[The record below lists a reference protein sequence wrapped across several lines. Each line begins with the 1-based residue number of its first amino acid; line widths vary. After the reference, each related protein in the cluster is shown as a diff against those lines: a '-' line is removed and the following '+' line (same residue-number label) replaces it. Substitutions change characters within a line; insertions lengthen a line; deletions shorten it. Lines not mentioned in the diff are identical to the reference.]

1 MTTPNKK
8 TLAGAANTNEGKNEI
23 DMNSN
28 THKSSSFELRR
39 AIHKVETAISDN
51 NRILRKIN
59 EKAIIASPSEFQE
72 LDAKFG
78 EVQKANTVL
87 TRQLR
92 ALVGDC
98 HAAVQ
103 REQRDAR
110 ERQEESA
117 RHDARRREEITR
129 ITGHSDWSPI
139 DLQYML
145 VERYREG
152 GDYMTVLDA
161 MKAID
166 DLDLQRAG
174 LNSWGEGVDE

>member
-1 MTTPNKK
+1 MTTNKK
-8 TLAGAANTNEGKNEI
+8 TPAGATNTNEGANETATY
-23 DMNSN
+23 SN
-28 THKSSSFELRR
+28 TANHSSRELRQTI
-39 AIHKVETAISDN
+39 AKVQAAISDN

-59 EKAIIASPSEFQE
+59 EKAIIATPAEFQE

-78 EVQKANTVL
+78 EVQRANTVL
-87 TRQLR
+87 TKQLR
-92 ALVGDC
+92 SLVGDC

-103 REQRDAR
+103 Q
-110 ERQEESA
+110 ERAAAKLHEEEKA

-129 ITGHSDWSPI
+129 ITGHSDWSPM

-174 LNSWGEGVDE
+174 LNSWGDGDE

>member
-1 MTTPNKK
+1 MTTTKK
-8 TLAGAANTNEGKNEI
+8 TPAGATNTNEGANETATY
-23 DMNSN
+23 SN
-28 THKSSSFELRR
+28 NHNHSSRELRQTI
-39 AIHKVETAISDN
+39 AKVQAAISDN

-59 EKAIIASPSEFQE
+59 EKAIIASPAEFQE

-78 EVQKANTVL
+78 EVQRANTVL
-87 TRQLR
+87 TKQLR
-92 ALVGDC
+92 SLVGDC

-103 REQRDAR
+103 Q
-110 ERQEESA
+110 ERAAAKLHEEEKA

-129 ITGHSDWSPI
+129 ITGHSDWSPM

-174 LNSWGEGVDE
+174 LNSWGDGDE

>member
-1 MTTPNKK
+1 MTTDKKK
-8 TLAGAANTNEGKNEI
+8 TPAGAGNANEGASETGTDSTTPK
-23 DMNSN
+23 
-28 THKSSSFELRR
+28 HSSRELRR
-39 AIHKVETAISDN
+39 TIAKVQAAISDN

-59 EKAIIASPSEFQE
+59 DKAIIASPAEFRE

-87 TRQLR
+87 TKQLR
-92 ALVGDC
+92 ALVGEC
-98 HAAVQ
+98 HTAAQ
-103 REQRDAR
+103 QEQQAFK
-110 ERQEESA
+110 ERQEEAA
-117 RHDARRREEITR
+117 RRDARRREAITR
-129 ITGHSDWSPI
+129 ITGHSDWSPM

-145 VERYREG
+145 VDRYREG

-174 LNSWGEGVDE
+174 LTSWGEGDE

>member
-1 MTTPNKK
+1 MTTPNKT
-8 TLAGAANTNEGKNEI
+8 TLAGAANTNEGAGETGKGSYTRN
-23 DMNSN
+23 
-28 THKSSSFELRR
+28 HSSRELRR
-39 AIHKVETAISDN
+39 TIAKVQAAISDN

-59 EKAIIASPSEFQE
+59 EKAIIASPAEFQD

-87 TRQLR
+87 TKQLHT
-92 ALVGDC
+92 LVGEC
-98 HAAVQ
+98 HQVVQ
-103 REQRDAR
+103 QERDAAK
-110 ERQEESA
+110 EHQEEAA

-129 ITGHSDWSPI
+129 ITGHSDWAPM

-166 DLDLQRAG
+166 DLDLERAG
-174 LNSWGEGVDE
+174 LNSWGEGDD

>member
-1 MTTPNKK
+1 MTTNNKK
-8 TLAGAANTNEGKNEI
+8 TPAGATNTNEGNNEV

-28 THKSSSFELRR
+28 PHKSNSLELRK
-39 AIHKVETAISDN
+39 AIAKVQAAISDN

-59 EKAIIASPSEFQE
+59 EKAIIASPAEFQE
-72 LDAKFG
+72 LDVKFG
-78 EVQKANTVL
+78 EVQKANTGL
-87 TRQLR
+87 TKQLR
-92 ALVGDC
+92 TLVGEC
-98 HAAVQ
+98 HTAVQ
-103 REQRDAR
+103 K
-110 ERQEESA
+110 ERQEETA
-117 RHDARRREEITR
+117 RHDARRREEIIR

-174 LNSWGEGVDE
+174 LTSWGESVDE

>member
-1 MTTPNKK
+1 MTTNKKK
-8 TLAGAANTNEGKNEI
+8 TLAGAANTNEGAGETGKGSYTRN
-23 DMNSN
+23 
-28 THKSSSFELRR
+28 HSSRELRR
-39 AIHKVETAISDN
+39 AIGKIQAAISNN
-51 NRILRKIN
+51 NRALRQIN
-59 EKAIIASPSEFQE
+59 EKSLNATPAEFHD

-87 TRQLR
+87 TKQLR
-92 ALVGDC
+92 SLVEE
-98 HAAVQ
+98 HHQ
-103 REQRDAR
+103 LMQQKRDAAK
-110 ERQEESA
+110 QHEEEKA

-129 ITGHSDWSPI
+129 ITGHSDWSPM
-139 DLQYML
+139 DLKYML

-174 LNSWGEGVDE
+174 LNSWGEGDE

>member
-1 MTTPNKK
+1 MTTPKEK
-8 TLAGAANTNEGKNEI
+8 TPAGATNTNEGVHE
-23 DMNSN
+23 
-28 THKSSSFELRR
+28 TGKSSYVRNHSSRELRLT
-39 AIHKVETAISDN
+39 IGKVQAAISDN

-59 EKAIIASPSEFQE
+59 EKAIIASPAEFRD

-78 EVQKANTVL
+78 EVQKANTTL
-87 TRQLR
+87 TKQLR
-92 ALVGDC
+92 ALVEEC
-98 HAAVQ
+98 HEATQ

-110 ERQEESA
+110 ERQEEAA

-129 ITGHSDWSPI
+129 ITGHSDWSPM

-174 LNSWGEGVDE
+174 LNSWGEGDD

>member
-8 TLAGAANTNEGKNEI
+8 TLAGAANTNEGAGETGTGSYTRN
-23 DMNSN
+23 
-28 THKSSSFELRR
+28 HSSRELRR
-39 AIHKVETAISDN
+39 AIGKVQVAISDN

-59 EKAIIASPSEFQE
+59 EKAIIASPAEFRD

-87 TRQLR
+87 TKQLR
-92 ALVGDC
+92 SLVEEC
-98 HAAVQ
+98 HQVVQ
-103 REQRDAR
+103 QERDAAK
-110 ERQEESA
+110 EHQEDKA

-129 ITGHSDWSPI
+129 ITGHSDWSPM

-166 DLDLQRAG
+166 DLDLERAG
-174 LNSWGEGVDE
+174 LTSWGEGDD

>member
-8 TLAGAANTNEGKNEI
+8 TLAGAANTNEGAGETGKGSYTRN
-23 DMNSN
+23 
-28 THKSSSFELRR
+28 HSSRELRVTLG
-39 AIHKVETAISDN
+39 KVQAAISDN

-59 EKAIIASPSEFQE
+59 EKAITASPAEFQD

-78 EVQKANTVL
+78 EIQKANTVL
-87 TRQLR
+87 TKQLR
-92 ALVGDC
+92 SLVKEC
-98 HAAVQ
+98 HQVVQ
-103 REQRDAR
+103 QERDAAK
-110 ERQEESA
+110 EHQEEKA

-129 ITGHSDWSPI
+129 ITGHSDWSPM

-152 GDYMTVLDA
+152 GDYMTVLNA

-174 LNSWGEGVDE
+174 LNSWGDGDE

>member
-1 MTTPNKK
+1 MTTTHKK
-8 TLAGAANTNEGKNEI
+8 TPAGATNTNEGVHE
-23 DMNSN
+23 
-28 THKSSSFELRR
+28 TGKSSYTRNHSSRELRR
-39 AIHKVETAISDN
+39 TIAKVQAAVSDN

-59 EKAIIASPSEFQE
+59 EKALIASPAEFQE

-78 EVQKANTVL
+78 EVQRANTVL
-87 TRQLR
+87 TKQLR
-92 ALVGDC
+92 SLVEEC
-98 HAAVQ
+98 HQVVQ
-103 REQRDAR
+103 QERDAAK
-110 ERQEESA
+110 QHEEEKA
-117 RHDARRREEITR
+117 RHDARRRKEIAR

-152 GDYMTVLDA
+152 GDYMTILDA

>member
-1 MTTPNKK
+1 MTTIDKK
-8 TLAGAANTNEGKNEI
+8 TPAGATNTNEGVHE
-23 DMNSN
+23 
-28 THKSSSFELRR
+28 TGKSSYTRNHSSRELRQTIYEVQ
-39 AIHKVETAISDN
+39 AAISDN

-59 EKAIIASPSEFQE
+59 EKAIIASPTEFRE

-78 EVQKANTVL
+78 EVQKANTTL

-92 ALVGDC
+92 TLVEDC
-98 HAAVQ
+98 HSAVQ
-103 REQRDAR
+103 QEQRDAR
-110 ERQEESA
+110 ERQEEKA
-117 RHDARRREEITR
+117 RHDARKREVIAR

-139 DLQYML
+139 DLQYIL

-166 DLDLQRAG
+166 DLGLQRAG
-174 LNSWGEGVDE
+174 LSSWGEGVDE

>member
-1 MTTPNKK
+1 MTTNNEK
-8 TLAGAANTNEGKNEI
+8 TPAGAGNTNEGVNE
-23 DMNSN
+23 
-28 THKSSSFELRR
+28 TGKSSYARNHSSRELRR
-39 AIHKVETAISDN
+39 TIAEVQAAISDN

-59 EKAIIASPSEFQE
+59 EKAIIASPAEFQD

-87 TRQLR
+87 TKQLR
-92 ALVGDC
+92 SLVEEC
-98 HAAVQ
+98 HQVVQQERAAAK
-103 REQRDAR
+103 EH
-110 ERQEESA
+110 QEEKA
-117 RHDARRREEITR
+117 CHDARRREEITR
-129 ITGHSDWSPI
+129 ITGHSDWSPM

-145 VERYREG
+145 VERYRDG

-174 LNSWGEGVDE
+174 LTSWGEGVDE

>member
-1 MTTPNKK
+1 MTTDKKK
-8 TLAGAANTNEGKNEI
+8 TLAGAGNTNEGAGETGKGSYTRN
-23 DMNSN
+23 
-28 THKSSSFELRR
+28 HSSRELRR
-39 AIHKVETAISDN
+39 TIAKVQAAISDN

-59 EKAIIASPSEFQE
+59 EKAIVATPAEFRE

-87 TRQLR
+87 TKQLR
-92 ALVGDC
+92 TLVGDC
-98 HAAVQ
+98 HTAVQ
-103 REQRDAR
+103 QEQRAAR
-110 ERQEESA
+110 ERQEEA
-117 RHDARRREEITR
+117 DRHNARRREEITR

-166 DLDLQRAG
+166 DLNLQRAG
-174 LNSWGEGVDE
+174 LTSWGEGDE

>member
-1 MTTPNKK
+1 MTTPKEK
-8 TLAGAANTNEGKNEI
+8 TPAGATNTNEGVNE
-23 DMNSN
+23 
-28 THKSSSFELRR
+28 TGKSSYTRNHSSHELRQTIYEVQ
-39 AIHKVETAISDN
+39 AAISDN

-59 EKAIIASPSEFQE
+59 DKAIIASPAEFRE

-78 EVQKANTVL
+78 EVQKANTTL

-92 ALVGDC
+92 TLVGDC

-103 REQRDAR
+103 WERRDAR
-110 ERQEESA
+110 ERQEEKA

-129 ITGHSDWSPI
+129 ITGHSDWSPT

-145 VERYREG
+145 VDRYREG

-174 LNSWGEGVDE
+174 LNSWGEGDD

>member
-8 TLAGAANTNEGKNEI
+8 TLAGAGNTNEGAGETGKGSYTRN
-23 DMNSN
+23 
-28 THKSSSFELRR
+28 HSSRELRQTI
-39 AIHKVETAISDN
+39 AKVQAAISDN

-59 EKAIIASPSEFQE
+59 EKAIIASPAEFQD

-78 EVQKANTVL
+78 EVQRANTVL
-87 TRQLR
+87 TKQLR
-92 ALVGDC
+92 SLVGDC

-103 REQRDAR
+103 Q
-110 ERQEESA
+110 ERAAAKLHEEEKA

-129 ITGHSDWSPI
+129 ITGHSDWSPM

-174 LNSWGEGVDE
+174 LNSWGEGDE

>member
-1 MTTPNKK
+1 MTTNKK
-8 TLAGAANTNEGKNEI
+8 TPAGATNTNEGVNETG
-23 DMNSN
+23 MYSN
-28 THKSSSFELRR
+28 KPNHSSHELRQTIYK
-39 AIHKVETAISDN
+39 AQAAISDN

-59 EKAIIASPSEFQE
+59 EKAIIASPAEFRE

-78 EVQKANTVL
+78 EVQKANTTL

-103 REQRDAR
+103 WERRDAR

-174 LNSWGEGVDE
+174 LTSWGEGVDE

>member
-1 MTTPNKK
+1 MITTNKK
-8 TLAGAANTNEGKNEI
+8 TPAGAGNTNEGNNETATH
-23 DMNSN
+23 SN
-28 THKSSSFELRR
+28 KTNHSSRELRLT
-39 AIHKVETAISDN
+39 IGKVQAAISDN

-59 EKAIIASPSEFQE
+59 EKAIIASPAEFRD

-92 ALVGDC
+92 TLVED
-98 HAAVQ
+98 HHRLMQQERAAVKE
-103 REQRDAR
+103 RE
-110 ERQEESA
+110 EEKA

-129 ITGHSDWSPI
+129 ITGHSDWSPM

-152 GDYMTVLDA
+152 GDYMAVLDA

-174 LNSWGEGVDE
+174 LTSWGEGVDE

>member
-1 MTTPNKK
+1 MTTNNKK
-8 TLAGAANTNEGKNEI
+8 TPAGAGNTNEGASETGTDSTTPK
-23 DMNSN
+23 
-28 THKSSSFELRR
+28 HSSRELRR
-39 AIHKVETAISDN
+39 TIAKVQAAISDN

-59 EKAIIASPSEFQE
+59 DKAIIASPAEFRE

-87 TRQLR
+87 TKQLR
-92 ALVGDC
+92 ALVGEC
-98 HAAVQ
+98 HTAAQ
-103 REQRDAR
+103 QEQQAFK
-110 ERQEESA
+110 ERQEEAA
-117 RHDARRREEITR
+117 RRDARRREAITR
-129 ITGHSDWSPI
+129 ITGHSDWSPM

-145 VERYREG
+145 VDRYREG

-174 LNSWGEGVDE
+174 LTSWGEGDE

>member
-8 TLAGAANTNEGKNEI
+8 TLAGAANTNEGAGETGKGSYTRNH
-23 DMNSN
+23 NSR
-28 THKSSSFELRR
+28 ELRR
-39 AIHKVETAISDN
+39 AIGKVQAAISNN
-51 NRILRKIN
+51 NRALRQIN
-59 EKAIIASPSEFQE
+59 EESLNASPAEFQE
-72 LDAKFG
+72 LDADFG
-78 EVQKANTVL
+78 EVQRTNTML
-87 TRQLR
+87 TKHLR
-92 ALVGDC
+92 SLVEQ
-98 HAAVQ
+98 HHQVVQ
-103 REQRDAR
+103 QERDAAKQH
-110 ERQEESA
+110 QEEKT

-129 ITGHSDWSPI
+129 ITGHADWSPM

-174 LNSWGEGVDE
+174 LNSWGEGDE

>member
-1 MTTPNKK
+1 MTTKNQKAP
-8 TLAGAANTNEGKNEI
+8 AGATNTNEGASETGTDSTTPK
-23 DMNSN
+23 
-28 THKSSSFELRR
+28 HSSRELRR
-39 AIHKVETAISDN
+39 TIVKVQAAISDN
-51 NRILRKIN
+51 NRILRKIHD
-59 EKAIIASPSEFQE
+59 KAIIASPAKFQE

-87 TRQLR
+87 TKQLR
-92 ALVGDC
+92 TLVGEC
-98 HAAVQ
+98 HTAVQ
-103 REQRDAR
+103 QEQQASK
-110 ERQEESA
+110 ERQEEAS

-129 ITGHSDWSPI
+129 ITGHSDWSPM

-174 LNSWGEGVDE
+174 LSSWGKGDE

>member
-1 MTTPNKK
+1 MTTDKKK
-8 TLAGAANTNEGKNEI
+8 TPAGAGNANEGVSETGKGSDTRN
-23 DMNSN
+23 
-28 THKSSSFELRR
+28 HSSRELRR
-39 AIHKVETAISDN
+39 AIGKVQAAISDN

-59 EKAIIASPSEFQE
+59 EKAIIASPAEFQD

-87 TRQLR
+87 TKQLR
-92 ALVGDC
+92 SLVEEC
-98 HAAVQ
+98 HQVVQ
-103 REQRDAR
+103 QERDAAK
-110 ERQEESA
+110 QYKEEKA

-129 ITGHSDWSPI
+129 ITGHSDWSPM
-139 DLQYML
+139 DLKYML

-174 LNSWGEGVDE
+174 LNSWGEGDE

>member
-1 MTTPNKK
+1 MTATKK
-8 TLAGAANTNEGKNEI
+8 KAPAGAGNTNEGNNETAAH
-23 DMNSN
+23 SN
-28 THKSSSFELRR
+28 KTNHSSRELRQT
-39 AIHKVETAISDN
+39 ISKVQAAISDN

-59 EKAIIASPSEFQE
+59 EKAINASPTEFQE

-92 ALVGDC
+92 ALVEEC
-98 HAAVQ
+98 HAAAQ

-117 RHDARRREEITR
+117 RHDARRREAITR

-152 GDYMTVLDA
+152 GDYMAVLDA
-161 MKAID
+161 MKAVD

-174 LNSWGEGVDE
+174 LTSWGEGVDE

>member
-1 MTTPNKK
+1 MTFKNEK
-8 TLAGAANTNEGKNEI
+8 TSAGATNTNEGNNETATY
-23 DMNSN
+23 SN
-28 THKSSSFELRR
+28 KTNHSSHELRR
-39 AIHKVETAISDN
+39 TIHKVQSAIADN

-59 EKAIIASPSEFQE
+59 EKAIIASPAEFQE

-92 ALVGDC
+92 TLVEEC
-98 HAAVQ
+98 HEAAQ
-103 REQRDAR
+103 REQRAAQ
-110 ERQEESA
+110 ERQEEKA

-129 ITGHSDWSPI
+129 ITGHSDWSPM

-145 VERYREG
+145 VERYRDG

-174 LNSWGEGVDE
+174 LTSWGEGDE

>member
-1 MTTPNKK
+1 MTTDKKK
-8 TLAGAANTNEGKNEI
+8 TPAGAGNANEGASETGT
-23 DMNSN
+23 DST
-28 THKSSSFELRR
+28 THKHSSRELRR
-39 AIHKVETAISDN
+39 TIAKVQAAISDN

-59 EKAIIASPSEFQE
+59 EKAIIASPVEFQE

-87 TRQLR
+87 TKQLR
-92 ALVGDC
+92 TLVGDC
-98 HAAVQ
+98 HNAVQ
-103 REQRDAR
+103 QEQQASK
-110 ERQEESA
+110 EHQEEKA

-129 ITGHSDWSPI
+129 ITGHSDWSPM
-139 DLQYML
+139 DLKYML

-174 LNSWGEGVDE
+174 LTSWGEGDE